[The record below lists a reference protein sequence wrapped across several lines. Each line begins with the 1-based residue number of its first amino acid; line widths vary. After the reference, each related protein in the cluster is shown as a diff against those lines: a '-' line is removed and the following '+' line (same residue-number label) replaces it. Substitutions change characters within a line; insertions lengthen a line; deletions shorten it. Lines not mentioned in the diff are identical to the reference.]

1 MTRRAGGKGLRR
13 IAAAGLVLIAGWAL
27 ATAVAAAGRHQLPPP
42 TRFAPDA
49 GESAFDHGFTPA
61 DLHTLL
67 QAGRPDG
74 LLPNG
79 NRVMLSL
86 HEELQAQI
94 FDLFRRFDP
103 LYGVF
108 AAMEPDTGRVV
119 ALVGYR
125 RGGESDPW
133 LPLKAIYP
141 AASLIKV
148 ITASAAIERGNVS
161 PQDEISYRGGIYGI
175 SRRGI
180 HAQDGRGI
188 PIMTLEEAIAR
199 SANAVF
205 GKVAVNHVG
214 GPVLE
219 EYLSKF
225 GFGVKIPFDLPVE
238 MSHGQVPR
246 EEFELARTGAGFGEV
261 YVSPLHMAM
270 IMAAVASGGAMPR
283 PVLIDR
289 IEDRDGEPLYESSP
303 MKWRDTVLPET
314 ANAVVRMMVKT
325 VEMGTSHRTFGTP
338 ERTPLLSD
346 MDVAGKTGS
355 LSGWTPSVHFEW
367 FAGVAPVG
375 APRLA
380 LAALVVNDNRWKIK
394 GSYVGK
400 EAFNSYFGYPSSMPP
415 VYAKARGSR
424 KWTPRTRTTGKGRPT
439 LKAKSMKSR
448 KAMKARK
455 TVKVPKAVKTTKAVK
470 TPKGAKTRK
479 RASAK
484 TTMRGVGKPLALD
497 LPTPRAGV

>member
-1 MTRRAGGKGLRR
+1 
-13 IAAAGLVLIAGWAL
+13 
-27 ATAVAAAGRHQLPPP
+27 
-42 TRFAPDA
+42 
-49 GESAFDHGFTPA
+49 
-61 DLHTLL
+61 
-67 QAGRPDG
+67 
-74 LLPNG
+74 
-79 NRVMLSL
+79 
-86 HEELQAQI
+86 
-94 FDLFRRFDP
+94 
-103 LYGVF
+103 
-108 AAMEPDTGRVV
+108 
-119 ALVGYR
+119 
-125 RGGESDPW
+125 
-133 LPLKAIYP
+133 
-141 AASLIKV
+141 
-148 ITASAAIERGNVS
+148 
-161 PQDEISYRGGIYGI
+161 
-175 SRRGI
+175 
-180 HAQDGRGI
+180 
-188 PIMTLEEAIAR
+188 MTLEEAIAR

-225 GFGVKIPFDLPVE
+225 GFGEKIPFDLPVE
-238 MSHGQVPR
+238 TSHGQVPR

-270 IMAAVASGGAMPR
+270 IMSAVASRGAMPR

-375 APRLA
+375 SPRLA
-380 LAALVVNDNRWKIK
+380 LAALVVNDSRWKIK

-415 VYAKARGSR
+415 AYAKARGSR
-424 KWTPRTRTTGKGRPT
+424 KWTRSNRTAGKSKPT
-439 LKAKSMKSR
+439 IKAKTK
-448 KAMKARK
+448 KAGKAAKARK
-455 TVKVPKAVKTTKAVK
+455 PGKVRKRHHGKSAE
-470 TPKGAKTRK
+470 KGA
-479 RASAK
+479 
-484 TTMRGVGKPLALD
+484 GKPLAGNASASR
-497 LPTPRAGV
+497 TGG

>member
-1 MTRRAGGKGLRR
+1 
-13 IAAAGLVLIAGWAL
+13 
-27 ATAVAAAGRHQLPPP
+27 
-42 TRFAPDA
+42 
-49 GESAFDHGFTPA
+49 
-61 DLHTLL
+61 
-67 QAGRPDG
+67 
-74 LLPNG
+74 
-79 NRVMLSL
+79 MLSL
-86 HEELQAQI
+86 NEELQAQI

-103 LYGVF
+103 LFGVF

-148 ITASAAIERGNVS
+148 VTASAAIERGNVS

-175 SRRGI
+175 SRGGI
-180 HAQDGRGI
+180 HARDGRGI
-188 PIMTLEEAIAR
+188 PTMTLEEAIAR

-219 EYLSKF
+219 EYLAKF
-225 GFGVKIPFDLPVE
+225 GFGQKIPFDLPVE
-238 MSHGQVPR
+238 TSNGQVPR

-270 IMAAVASGGAMPR
+270 IMSAIASGGAMPR

-303 MKWRDTVLPET
+303 VKWRDTVLPET

-338 ERTPLLSD
+338 ERTPLLHD
-346 MDVAGKTGS
+346 MDVAAKTGS

-375 APRLA
+375 SPRLA

-424 KWTPRTRTTGKGRPT
+424 KWTRPASTAEKAGADGQVEIEEGQEDGEGTEARPREDRGEGRREASGRELPCLKARRVTPRDRWNSTASSARGAACARSPNVPSRWKRSSGCSKRRAGPPRAPTASRGGSSWWGRTRRP
-439 LKAKSMKSR
+439 ARRSR
-448 KAMKARK
+448 K
-455 TVKVPKAVKTTKAVK
+455 PS
-470 TPKGAKTRK
+470 TPATPGR
-479 RASAK
+479 SAL
-484 TTMRGVGKPLALD
+484 RC
-497 LPTPRAGV
+497 

>member
-1 MTRRAGGKGLRR
+1 VPGEEIVTRRAGGKGFRR
-13 IAAAGLVLIAGWAL
+13 IVGAGFVLLAGWAL
-27 ATAVAAAGRHQLPPP
+27 ATAVVAADRHLLSPP
-42 TRFAPDA
+42 TRSAPDS
-49 GESAFDHGFTPA
+49 GGGAFDHGFTPA
-61 DLHTLL
+61 DLHALL

-79 NRVMLSL
+79 SRVALSL
-86 HEELQAQI
+86 NEELQSQI
-94 FDLFRRFDP
+94 FALFRRFDP

-148 ITASAAIERGNVS
+148 VTASAAIERGNVS

-175 SRRGI
+175 TRSGLHARDRRGT
-180 HAQDGRGI
+180 
-188 PIMTLEEAIAR
+188 PSMTLEEAIAR

-219 EYLSKF
+219 EYLAKF
-225 GFGVKIPFDLPVE
+225 GFDQKIPFDLPVE
-238 MSHGQVPR
+238 TSRGQVPKD
-246 EEFELARTGAGFGEV
+246 EYELARTGAGFGEV

-270 IMAAVASGGAMPR
+270 IMSAIASGGAMPR
-283 PVLIDR
+283 PVLVDR
-289 IEDRDGEPLYESSP
+289 IEDRDGELLYESSP
-303 MKWRDTVLPET
+303 VKWRDTVLPET

-375 APRLA
+375 SPRLA
-380 LAALVVNDNRWKIK
+380 LSALVVNDSRWKIK

-415 VYAKARGSR
+415 AYAKARGSR
-424 KWTPRTRTTGKGRPT
+424 KWTRPVRAVKKGEPT
-439 LKAKSMKSR
+439 VKAKSK
-448 KAMKARK
+448 KAMKAK
-455 TVKVPKAVKTTKAVK
+455 KAMKSKKAMKAKKAVRVRKRS
-470 TPKGAKTRK
+470 PAKTAEK
-479 RASAK
+479 
-484 TTMRGVGKPLALD
+484 GVGKPLVLNFS
-497 LPTPRAGV
+497 TPRAGG

>member
-1 MTRRAGGKGLRR
+1 MPGEKSLTRPGDGKGLRR
-13 IAAAGLVLIAGWAL
+13 IVAAGIVLVAGWAL
-27 ATAVAAAGRHQLPPP
+27 ATAVVAANRHQLPRPA
-42 TRFAPDA
+42 RSAPDS
-49 GESAFDHGFTPA
+49 GGGAFEHGFTPA

-79 NRVMLSL
+79 SRVALSL
-86 HEELQAQI
+86 NEELQAQI

-103 LYGVF
+103 LFGVF

-148 ITASAAIERGNVS
+148 VTASAAIERGNVS

-175 SRRGI
+175 TRRGI
-180 HAQDGRGI
+180 HARDGRGT
-188 PIMTLEEAIAR
+188 PKMTLEEAIAR

-219 EYLSKF
+219 EYLTRF
-225 GFGVKIPFDLPVE
+225 GFGEKIPFDLPVE
-238 MSHGQVPR
+238 PSRAQVPKD
-246 EEFELARTGAGFGEV
+246 EFELARTGAGFGEV

-270 IMAAVASGGAMPR
+270 IMSAVASGGAMPR

-289 IEDRDGEPLYESSP
+289 IEDSDGMPLYESSP

-338 ERTPLLSD
+338 ERTPLLND
-346 MDVAGKTGS
+346 MDVAAKTGS

-375 APRLA
+375 SPRLA
-380 LAALVVNDNRWKIK
+380 LSALVVNDNRWKIK

-400 EAFNSYFGYPSSMPP
+400 EAFNAYFGYPSSLPP
-415 VYAKARGSR
+415 AYAKARGSR
-424 KWTPRTRTTGKGRPT
+424 KWTRSARPAGKGGAVA
-439 LKAKSMKSR
+439 KAKAKKGRKTARSR
-448 KAMKARK
+448 KRD
-455 TVKVPKAVKTTKAVK
+455 P
-470 TPKGAKTRK
+470 AKTAEK
-479 RASAK
+479 
-484 TTMRGVGKPLALD
+484 GPGKPLAVNA
-497 LPTPRAGV
+497 PPARPGG

>member
-1 MTRRAGGKGLRR
+1 MPGEESVTRREGRKALRR
-13 IAAAGLVLIAGWAL
+13 IAAAGIVLIAGWAL
-27 ATAVAAAGRHQLPPP
+27 ATAVVAANRHELPPP
-42 TRFAPDA
+42 TRSAPDS
-49 GESAFDHGFTPA
+49 GGNAFDHGFTPA

-79 NRVMLSL
+79 NRVALSL
-86 HEELQAQI
+86 SEELQAQI

-103 LYGVF
+103 LFGVF

-180 HAQDGRGI
+180 HARDGRGF
-188 PIMTLEEAIAR
+188 PKMTLEEAIAR

-205 GKVAVNHVG
+205 GKVAVNDVG
-214 GPVLE
+214 GAVLE
-219 EYLSKF
+219 EYLAKF
-225 GFGVKIPFDLPVE
+225 GFGARIPFDLPVE
-238 MSHGQVPR
+238 TSHGQVPR

-261 YVSPLHMAM
+261 YISPLHMAM
-270 IMAAVASGGAMPR
+270 IMSAIASGGAMPR

-289 IEDRDGEPLYESSP
+289 IEDSDGMPLYESSP

-325 VEMGTSHRTFGTP
+325 VEMGTSRRTFGTP
-338 ERTPLLSD
+338 EATPLLHD
-346 MDVAGKTGS
+346 MDVAAKTGS

-375 APRLA
+375 SPRLA
-380 LAALVVNDNRWKIK
+380 LAALVVNDGRWKIK

-415 VYAKARGSR
+415 VYSKARGTR
-424 KWTPRTRTTGKGRPT
+424 KWTRPARTRKKGAPT
-439 LKAKSMKSR
+439 VKAKSKKGG
-448 KAMKARK
+448 KAAR
-455 TVKVPKAVKTTKAVK
+455 
-470 TPKGAKTRK
+470 TRK
-479 RASAK
+479 RAPAK
-484 TTMRGVGKPLALD
+484 TTLKGRGKPTAVSSSS
-497 LPTPRAGV
+497 GSGG

>member
-1 MTRRAGGKGLRR
+1 MPGEESVTRREGGRGLIRIVVAG
-13 IAAAGLVLIAGWAL
+13 IVLIGGWGL
-27 ATAVAAAGRHQLPPP
+27 ATAVVAENRHQLSPP
-42 TRFAPDA
+42 TRSAPDSA
-49 GESAFDHGFTPA
+49 GSAFDHGFTPA

-67 QAGRPDG
+67 LAGRPDG

-79 NRVMLSL
+79 NRVTLSL
-86 HEELQAQI
+86 NEELQAQI
-94 FDLFRRFDP
+94 FNLFRRFDP

-148 ITASAAIERGNVS
+148 VTASAAIERGKVS

-175 SRRGI
+175 TRGGI
-180 HAQDGRGI
+180 HVRDGRGG
-188 PIMTLEEAIAR
+188 PKMTLEEAIAR

-219 EYLSKF
+219 EYLAKF
-225 GFGVKIPFDLPVE
+225 GFGEKIPFDLPVE
-238 MSHGQVPR
+238 PSRAQVPR
-246 EEFELARTGAGFGEV
+246 DEFELARTGAGFGEV

-270 IMAAVASGGAMPR
+270 IMSAIASGGAMPR
-283 PVLIDR
+283 PILIDR
-289 IEDRDGEPLYESSP
+289 IEDRDGKPLYESSP
-303 MKWRDTVLPET
+303 MKWRDAVLPET

-325 VEMGTSHRTFGTP
+325 VEIGTSHRTFGTP
-338 ERTPLLSD
+338 ERTPLLND
-346 MDVAGKTGS
+346 MDVAAKTGT

-375 APRLA
+375 SPRLA

-415 VYAKARGSR
+415 VYARARG
-424 KWTPRTRTTGKGRPT
+424 TRTWTRPARTVKKGEPTVKAKAKKGR
-439 LKAKSMKSR
+439 KGAR
-448 KAMKARK
+448 ARK
-455 TVKVPKAVKTTKAVK
+455 R
-470 TPKGAKTRK
+470 TPAKTSEK
-479 RASAK
+479 SA
-484 TTMRGVGKPLALD
+484 GKPLAVNVSTAR
-497 LPTPRAGV
+497 PGG

>member
-1 MTRRAGGKGLRR
+1 MPGEESVTRRERGKILRR
-13 IAAAGLVLIAGWAL
+13 IAAAGIVLIAGWAL
-27 ATAVAAAGRHQLPPP
+27 TTAVVAGNRHQIAPP
-42 TRFAPDA
+42 TRSVPSR
-49 GESAFDHGFTPA
+49 GENAFQYGFTPE

-67 QAGRPDG
+67 TAGRPEG

-79 NRVMLSL
+79 SHVALTLNG
-86 HEELQAQI
+86 ELQAQI
-94 FDLFRRFDP
+94 FNLFRRFDP

-108 AAMEPDTGRVV
+108 AAMEPDSGRVV

-125 RGGESDPW
+125 RGGEADPW

-175 SRRGI
+175 SRSGL
-180 HAQDGRGI
+180 HARDGKRT
-188 PIMTLEEAIAR
+188 PSMTLEEAIAR

-219 EYLSKF
+219 EYLTKF
-225 GFGVKIPFDLPVE
+225 GFGQAIPFDLPVE
-238 MSHGQVPR
+238 PSRGEVPR
-246 EEFELARTGAGFGEV
+246 DEYELARTGAGFGEV

-270 IMAAVASGGAMPR
+270 IMSAIASGGAMPR

-289 IEDRDGEPLYESSP
+289 IEDRDGTPLYESSP

-325 VEMGTSHRTFGTP
+325 VEMGTSHRTFGNP

-355 LSGWTPSVHFEW
+355 LSGWTPNVHFEW

-375 APRLA
+375 SPRLA
-380 LAALVVNDNRWKIK
+380 LSALVVNDNRWKIK

-400 EAFNSYFGYPSSMPP
+400 EAFNTYFGYPSSMPP

-424 KWTPRTRTTGKGRPT
+424 KWTRPHRAAGKGEPT
-439 LKAKSMKSR
+439 VKAKSK
-448 KAMKARK
+448 KAGKGTKARK
-455 TVKVPKAVKTTKAVK
+455 ARKRHPAKTAE
-470 TPKGAKTRK
+470 KGA
-479 RASAK
+479 
-484 TTMRGVGKPLALD
+484 GKPLAGNASIA
-497 LPTPRAGV
+497 RAGG

>member
-1 MTRRAGGKGLRR
+1 VPGEESVTRREGWKGLRR
-13 IAAAGLVLIAGWAL
+13 IAAVGVVLIAVWAF
-27 ATAVAAAGRHQLPPP
+27 ATAVVAANRHQLPPP
-42 TRFAPDA
+42 TRSVPDS
-49 GESAFDHGFTPA
+49 GGGAFDHGFTPA
-61 DLHTLL
+61 DLHALL
-67 QAGRPDG
+67 QSGRPDG

-79 NRVMLSL
+79 NRVVLSL
-86 HEELQAQI
+86 NEELQAEI

-103 LYGVF
+103 VFGVF

-175 SRRGI
+175 TRRGI
-180 HAQDGRGI
+180 HARDGRGT
-188 PIMTLEEAIAR
+188 PKMTLEEAIAR

-205 GKVAVNHVG
+205 GKVAVNDVG

-219 EYLSKF
+219 EYLAKF
-225 GFGVKIPFDLPVE
+225 GFGEKIPFDLPVE
-238 MSHGQVPR
+238 TSHGQVPR

-270 IMAAVASGGAMPR
+270 IMSAIASGGAMPR

-289 IEDRDGEPLYESSP
+289 IEDSEGMPLYESSP

-325 VEMGTSHRTFGTP
+325 VEIGTSRRTFGTP
-338 ERTPLLSD
+338 ERTPLLHD
-346 MDVAGKTGS
+346 MDVAAKTGS

-375 APRLA
+375 SPRLA
-380 LAALVVNDNRWKIK
+380 LSALVVNDSRWKIK

-400 EAFNSYFGYPSSMPP
+400 EAFNSYFGYPSSVPP
-415 VYAKARGSR
+415 VYSKARGSR
-424 KWTPRTRTTGKGRPT
+424 KWTRSSGKAGKGKPAV
-439 LKAKSMKSR
+439 KAKSKKGG
-448 KAMKARK
+448 KAGKARK
-455 TVKVPKAVKTTKAVK
+455 GAPAKNAA
-470 TPKGAKTRK
+470 KGA
-479 RASAK
+479 
-484 TTMRGVGKPLALD
+484 GKPVAVSVS
-497 LPTPRAGV
+497 PARPGG

>member
-1 MTRRAGGKGLRR
+1 MHREEGMTRREGGKGLRR
-13 IAAAGLVLIAGWAL
+13 IAAAGIVLIAGWAL
-27 ATAVAAAGRHQLPPP
+27 STAVAAANRHQLSPP
-42 TRFAPDA
+42 TRSAPESGDA
-49 GESAFDHGFTPA
+49 FEYGFSPA

-67 QAGRPDG
+67 QAGQPDG

-79 NRVMLSL
+79 NLVSLSL
-86 HEELQAQI
+86 NEELQAQI

-161 PQDEISYRGGIYGI
+161 PQDEFSYRGGIYGI
-175 SRRGI
+175 SRGGLHARDRRGT
-180 HAQDGRGI
+180 RS
-188 PIMTLEEAIAR
+188 MTLEEAIAR

-219 EYLSKF
+219 EYLTKF
-225 GFGVKIPFDLPVE
+225 GFGQAIPFDLPVE
-238 MSHGQVPR
+238 TSRGQVPR
-246 EEFELARTGAGFGEV
+246 DEYELARTGAGFGEV

-270 IMAAVASGGAMPR
+270 IMSAIASGGAMPR

-303 MKWRDTVLPET
+303 MKWRDVVLPET

-375 APRLA
+375 SPRLA

-424 KWTPRTRTTGKGRPT
+424 KWTRRPVSTQGKGKPAV
-439 LKAKSMKSR
+439 KAKSK
-448 KAMKARK
+448 KGK
-455 TVKVPKAVKTTKAVK
+455 KAVKTRKRSPAK
-470 TPKGAKTRK
+470 TSKKGA
-479 RASAK
+479 
-484 TTMRGVGKPLALD
+484 GKPLAVNSR
-497 LPTPRAGV
+497 TSGSGG

>member
-1 MTRRAGGKGLRR
+1 MTRRAGGKRFPR
-13 IAAAGLVLIAGWAL
+13 IAAAGIVLIAAWAL
-27 ATAVAAAGRHQLPPP
+27 ATAVVAESRHKLAPP
-42 TRFAPDA
+42 TRSAPDS
-49 GESAFDHGFTPA
+49 GERAFEHGFTPA
-61 DLHTLL
+61 DLHALL
-67 QAGRPDG
+67 LAGRPDG

-79 NRVMLSL
+79 SRVALSL
-86 HEELQAQI
+86 NEELQGQI
-94 FDLFRRFDP
+94 FNLFRRFDP

-175 SRRGI
+175 SRGGLHARG
-180 HAQDGRGI
+180 GRGTQS
-188 PIMTLEEAIAR
+188 MTLEEAIAR

-205 GKVAVNHVG
+205 GKVAVNDVG

-219 EYLSKF
+219 EYLAKF
-225 GFGVKIPFDLPVE
+225 GFGQRIPFDLPVE
-238 MSHGQVPR
+238 TSRGEVPR
-246 EEFELARTGAGFGEV
+246 EEYELARTGAGFGEV

-270 IMAAVASGGAMPR
+270 IMSAIASGGAMPR

-289 IEDRDGEPLYESSP
+289 IEDRDGAPLYESSP
-303 MKWRDTVLPET
+303 VKWRDTVLPET

-325 VEMGTSHRTFGTP
+325 VEMGTSHRTFGSP
-338 ERTPLLSD
+338 ERTPLLHD
-346 MDVAGKTGS
+346 MDIAGKTGS
-355 LSGWTPSVHFEW
+355 LSGWTPAVHFEW

-375 APRLA
+375 SPRLA

-415 VYAKARGSR
+415 IYAKAGATRKVSAKSRSANKKKGSLA
-424 KWTPRTRTTGKGRPT
+424 KSKTGKGKKP
-439 LKAKSMKSR
+439 A
-448 KAMKARK
+448 KARK
-455 TVKVPKAVKTTKAVK
+455 RAPGKTAGK
-470 TPKGAKTRK
+470 TPA
-479 RASAK
+479 
-484 TTMRGVGKPLALD
+484 KPLAVNA
-497 LPTPRAGV
+497 PTARAGG

>member
-1 MTRRAGGKGLRR
+1 MTRRAGGNRFRR
-13 IAAAGLVLIAGWAL
+13 VMATGILLVAGWGL
-27 ATAVAAAGRHQLPPP
+27 ATAVVAANRHQLTPP
-42 TRFAPDA
+42 TRSAPDS
-49 GESAFDHGFTPA
+49 GGVFDHGFTPA
-61 DLHTLL
+61 DLHILL

-79 NRVMLSL
+79 SRVVLSL
-86 HEELQAQI
+86 NEELQAQI

-148 ITASAAIERGNVS
+148 VTASAAIERGKVS

-175 SRRGI
+175 TRGGI
-180 HAQDGRGI
+180 HARDGRGT
-188 PIMTLEEAIAR
+188 PKMTLEEAIAR

-205 GKVAVNHVG
+205 GKVAVNDVG

-219 EYLSKF
+219 EYLAKF
-225 GFGVKIPFDLPVE
+225 GFGEKIPFDLPVE
-238 MSHGQVPR
+238 TSHGQVPR

-270 IMAAVASGGAMPR
+270 IMSAIASGGAMPR

-289 IEDRDGEPLYESSP
+289 IEDRDGMPLYESSP

-338 ERTPLLSD
+338 DRTPLLHD
-346 MDVAGKTGS
+346 MDVAAKTGS

-375 APRLA
+375 SPRLA
-380 LAALVVNDNRWKIK
+380 LSALVVNDSRWKIK

-424 KWTPRTRTTGKGRPT
+424 KWTRPASTSTKGKGEPT
-439 LKAKSMKSR
+439 VKAKSKKGKKSV
-448 KAMKARK
+448 KARK
-455 TVKVPKAVKTTKAVK
+455 RVP
-470 TPKGAKTRK
+470 AKTAEK
-479 RASAK
+479 
-484 TTMRGVGKPLALD
+484 GVGKPLAVNSS
-497 LPTPRAGV
+497 PARPGG

>member
-1 MTRRAGGKGLRR
+1 VPGEESVTRRAGGKGVRR
-13 IAAAGLVLIAGWAL
+13 IAAAGIVLVAGWAL
-27 ATAVAAAGRHQLPPP
+27 ATAVVAANRHLLPPP
-42 TRFAPDA
+42 TRSAPDS
-49 GESAFDHGFTPA
+49 GGSAFDHGFTPS
-61 DLHTLL
+61 DLRTLL

-79 NRVMLSL
+79 NRVTLSL
-86 HEELQAQI
+86 DEELQAQI
-94 FDLFRRFDP
+94 FNLFRRFDP
-103 LYGVF
+103 LFGVF

-180 HAQDGRGI
+180 HVQDGRGI
-188 PIMTLEEAIAR
+188 PKMTLEEAIAR

-205 GKVAVNHVG
+205 GKVAVNDVG

-219 EYLSKF
+219 EYLAKF
-225 GFGVKIPFDLPVE
+225 GFGERIPFDLPVE
-238 MSHGQVPR
+238 TSSAQVPK

-270 IMAAVASGGAMPR
+270 IMSAIASGGAMPR

-289 IEDRDGEPLYESSP
+289 VEDRDGKPLYESSP
-303 MKWRDTVLPET
+303 TKWRDTVLPET

-325 VEMGTSHRTFGTP
+325 VEMGTSHRTFGSP
-338 ERTPLLSD
+338 DATPLLQD

-355 LSGWTPSVHFEW
+355 LSGWTPPVHFEW

-375 APRLA
+375 SPRLA
-380 LAALVVNDNRWKIK
+380 LSALVVNDNRWKIK

-415 VYAKARGSR
+415 VYVKARGSR
-424 KWTPRTRTTGKGRPT
+424 KLTRPDRTAGKKEPT
-439 LKAKSMKSR
+439 VKAKTKKGK
-448 KAMKARK
+448 KAAKARK
-455 TVKVPKAVKTTKAVK
+455 RP
-470 TPKGAKTRK
+470 PAKTAGK
-479 RASAK
+479 GVEKSQAVNASHAR
-484 TTMRGVGKPLALD
+484 TGG
-497 LPTPRAGV
+497 